1 MDLVLRSIAIYVF
14 LLVLV
19 RLTGQR
25 TLSELSTFD
34 FVLLLIV
41 SEAVQNAL
49 VNDDRSLVSGMIVV
63 LTLVLLD
70 LGLSILKSRSRRL
83 EDVAEGAPVVLVDRG
98 RVLQDRLKQTL
109 VTEDDIL
116 QTAREAQGLERMD
129 QIKYAVLETSGGISI
144 IPASRPEDEGLDER
158 IERAVRKALGRA
170 AVDTPRPDGAAK

>member
-1 MDLVLRSIAIYVF
+1 MDLVLRAASIYFF

-34 FVLLLIV
+34 FILLLIV

-49 VNDDRSLVSGMIVV
+49 VNDDRSVMSGFIVI

-70 LGLSILKSRSRRL
+70 LGLSMIKSRFRRA
-83 EDVAEGAPVVLVDRG
+83 EDVAEGKPVILVEHG
-98 RVLQDRLKQTL
+98 KLLPERLKLSL

-116 QTAREAQGLERMD
+116 QSARVNQGLERLD

-144 IPASRPEDEGLDER
+144 IPASRPEHDGLDER
-158 IERAVRKALGRA
+158 IEQALRRVLEARGGG
-170 AVDTPRPDGAAK
+170 V

>member
-14 LLVLV
+14 FLVLV

-49 VNDDRSLVSGMIVV
+49 VNDDRSLISGMIVV

-70 LGLSILKSRSRRL
+70 LGLSIIKSRSNKL
-83 EDVAEGAPVVLVDRG
+83 ENVAEGAPVVLVDRG
-98 RVLQDRLKQTL
+98 RLLEDRLKKAL
-109 VTEDDIL
+109 VTQDDIL
-116 QTAREAQGLERMD
+116 QSARETQGLERLD
-129 QIKYAVLETSGGISI
+129 QIKYAVLEPSGGISI
-144 IPASRPEDEGLDER
+144 IPAARPEFEGLDDR
-158 IERAVRKALGRA
+158 IERAVRRVL
-170 AVDTPRPDGAAK
+170 DEPPRSHRSP

>member
-14 LLVLV
+14 FLVLV

-70 LGLSILKSRSRRL
+70 LGLSLLKSRSGKL
-83 EDVAEGAPVVLVDRG
+83 ENVAEGAPVVLVDHG
-98 RVLQDRLKQTL
+98 RVLEDRLKNTL
-109 VTEDDIL
+109 VTRDDIL
-116 QTAREAQGLERMD
+116 QSARESQGLERME
-129 QIKYAVLETSGGISI
+129 QIKYAVLESSGGISI
-144 IPASRPEDEGLDER
+144 IPSSRPEMEGLEQR
-158 IERAVRKALGRA
+158 IEEAVRRALGRA
-170 AVDTPRPDGAAK
+170 RPE